1 MEITVE
7 FVGVARVLTKTS
19 KTVFQVSE
27 GSSYQDILRKLGN
40 EYPVLVDQM
49 IDMENGVFIG
59 SNMFSKDGKKMIRP
73 NEMKGSPKEGEHLI
87 LMSVLAGG

>member
-7 FVGVARVLTKTS
+7 FVGVSRVLTKTS
-19 KTVFQVSE
+19 SAVISLGNHGT
-27 GSSYQDILRKLGN
+27 YQDILKELGRQFP
-40 EYPVLVDQM
+40 ELVDQM
-49 IDMENGVFIG
+49 IDLQTESFIG

-73 NEMKGSPKEGEHLI
+73 KEMQESPIDGEHLI